1 MIPFYGREQQL
12 KILNDWWLGKKSHLV
27 VVYGKRR
34 IGKTALCL
42 KFAEDKPKIYYLAD
56 RLDIKL
62 QLKKLS
68 KQVGKFYKDDYVT
81 NYGLVDWEQLFSYI
95 GEKKKK
101 FVLIIDEFPYMVEAD
116 SAISSVFQKG
126 WDLYLEKSNTF
137 LILCGSSIG
146 MMEQHTISYKAPLY
160 GRRTGQILL
169 EPFAFSDLSQIFN
182 DRTFEEKLHI
192 YSIAGGVIT
201 YLKFFVGNK
210 NFWNVIEKKML
221 NKEQFLYQE
230 VEFLL
235 KEELREPRNYF
246 SILQSMSSGKRKI
259 SEIINDTGF
268 DKGTISAYLANLNQ
282 LLIIEKEVPVTETD
296 AYKSR
301 KGLYRIR
308 DNFISFWFRF
318 IFKYRNYIEEGNQK
332 DLLTIV
338 KKSIGDL
345 LSFNFEEIAKQA
357 TTNIMR
363 EKSNIR
369 LTNIGRWWD
378 KNTEIDIVGFNA
390 ETQDIVFGE
399 VKWTNKPVGINIYE
413 DLVEKS
419 EKVDWN
425 RESRREYYIFFSKN
439 GFTNELIEFSQDKNI
454 ILTTKDDL

>member
-1 MIPFYGREQQL
+1 MISFYGREQQL
-12 KILNDWWLGKKSHLV
+12 KILNDWWLEQKSHLV
-27 VVYGKRR
+27 IVYGKRR

-42 KFAEDKPKIYYLAD
+42 KFTEDKPKIYYLAD

-68 KQVGKFYKDDYVT
+68 QQVGTFYRDGYVS
-81 NYGLVDWEQLFSYI
+81 NYGLSDWEQLFSYI
-95 GEKKKK
+95 SEKKKK

-116 SAISSVFQKG
+116 SAISSIFQKG

-169 EPFAFSDLSQIFN
+169 KPFDFSDLSQIFN
-182 DRTFEEKLHI
+182 DWTFDEKLHI
-192 YSIAGGVIT
+192 YSIVGGVIT
-201 YLKFFVGNK
+201 YLKFFIENK
-210 NFWNVIEKKML
+210 NFWDVIEKKML

-268 DKGTISAYLANLNQ
+268 DKGTISSYLANLNQ
-282 LLIIEKEVPVTETD
+282 LMIIEKEVPVTETD

-301 KGLYRIR
+301 KGL
-308 DNFISFWFRF
+308 
-318 IFKYRNYIEEGNQK
+318 
-332 DLLTIV
+332 
-338 KKSIGDL
+338 
-345 LSFNFEEIAKQA
+345 
-357 TTNIMR
+357 
-363 EKSNIR
+363 
-369 LTNIGRWWD
+369 
-378 KNTEIDIVGFNA
+378 
-390 ETQDIVFGE
+390 
-399 VKWTNKPVGINIYE
+399 
-413 DLVEKS
+413 
-419 EKVDWN
+419 
-425 RESRREYYIFFSKN
+425 
-439 GFTNELIEFSQDKNI
+439 
-454 ILTTKDDL
+454 